1 MRHYEIIFLVDP
13 DQSEQ
18 VETMLARYRS
28 IISSDKGTVHR
39 LENWGVRKLAYP
51 IERNYKA
58 HYILM
63 NIECDR
69 QVIDELNSAL
79 RFNDAV
85 IRSMVIRRDAA
96 ITEPSPLIHVKD
108 DQEDEGFQTSGRAAE
123 TSRTD
128 GAAKDAEPGKDSASK
143 TSAENEAE
151 AA

>member
-18 VETMLARYRS
+18 VETMLDRYRS
-28 IISSDKGTVHR
+28 IIASDQGTVHR

-96 ITEPSPLIHVKD
+96 ITEPSPLIHIKD
-108 DQEDEGFQTSGRAAE
+108 DEDDEGFQASGRAVEAPRAGDA
-123 TSRTD
+123 TT
-128 GAAKDAEPGKDSASK
+128 DAEPEKDDASK

-151 AA
+151 AT